1 MREKELNHLEEFIPY
16 LAEGATK
23 KAYLEALSKGQ
34 SVLEVIDGA
43 IYEIFA
49 DGTKKKIK
57 NVEASIKV
65 DITKK
70 IVLSWIFQD
79 LEYLQDQ
86 MEVAKVL

>member
-70 IVLSWIFQD
+70 IVLSWICQD

-86 MEVAKVL
+86 MEVVKVL

>member
-1 MREKELNHLEEFIPY
+1 MKKIILGVALVFSVATFAQKDELKTLNKISSKSNVSEKDY
-16 LAEGATK
+16 K
-23 KAYLEALSKGQ
+23 SYLEALSKGQ

-43 IYEIFA
+43 IYEVFG

-70 IVLSWIFQD
+70 IVLS
-79 LEYLQDQ
+79 
-86 MEVAKVL
+86 

>member
-1 MREKELNHLEEFIPY
+1 MREKELNNLEEFIPY
-16 LAEGATK
+16 LADGAIK

-43 IYEIFA
+43 IYEVFS

-65 DITKK
+65 DTTKK
-70 IVLSWIFQD
+70 IFLS
-79 LEYLQDQ
+79 
-86 MEVAKVL
+86 